1 MFARLGV
8 ACSFRPDRPLYQVP
22 CHLNNRKQTMKTSN
36 ISIFSVP
43 VLVAGS
49 IALSGCGQ
57 RSAANPTKISYSQVG
72 VCKSY
77 ATLTAKP
84 NEGFVVFKIETIDNA
99 KQNSPFHLDPERL
112 LVDQTTAEFQQKDI
126 SRRSRRFI
134 NPDPRFVQAMGV
146 KGLARAAFPANEK
159 TDVNSFVI
167 VPLPLDI
174 GLGGPNAKQ
183 YSFDLVYDTTTT
195 EVQVGSNE
203 VVTTKTNAAVAEYPV
218 VENCKE
224 LAYK

>member
-1 MFARLGV
+1 M
-8 ACSFRPDRPLYQVP
+8 
-22 CHLNNRKQTMKTSN
+22 
-36 ISIFSVP
+36 
-43 VLVAGS
+43 LVAGS
-49 IALSGCGQ
+49 IALSGCGK
-57 RSAANPTKISYSQVG
+57 RSATNPTMISYSQVG

-77 ATLTAKP
+77 APPTGDEQKAKP
-84 NEGFVVFKIETIDNA
+84 NEGFVIFKIETIDNA
-99 KQNSPFHLDPERL
+99 KQSDTFYLDPERL
-112 LVDQTTAEFQQKDI
+112 MVDQTTAEFQQKDI

-134 NPDPRFVQAMGV
+134 DADPRFAQAMGV

-167 VPLPLDI
+167 VPLPLNI

-195 EVQVGSNE
+195 EVQVGSKD
-203 VVTTKTNAAVAEYPV
+203 VVTTKTNAAVANYKV

-224 LAYK
+224 LAFK

>member
-1 MFARLGV
+1 
-8 ACSFRPDRPLYQVP
+8 
-22 CHLNNRKQTMKTSN
+22 MKTSN
-36 ISIFSVP
+36 IAFLSVP
-43 VLVAGS
+43 MLVAGS
-49 IALSGCGQ
+49 IALSGCGK
-57 RSAANPTKISYSQVG
+57 RSATNPTMISYSQVG

-77 ATLTAKP
+77 ATQKAKP
-84 NEGFVVFKIETIDNA
+84 NEGFVIFKIETIDNA
-99 KQNSPFHLDPERL
+99 KQSDTFYLDPERL
-112 LVDQTTAEFQQKDI
+112 MVDQTTAEFQQKDI

-134 NPDPRFVQAMGV
+134 DADPRFAQAMGV

-195 EVQVGSNE
+195 EVQVGSKD
-203 VVTTKTNAAVAEYPV
+203 VVTTKTNAAVAKYPV

-224 LAYK
+224 LAFK

>member
-1 MFARLGV
+1 
-8 ACSFRPDRPLYQVP
+8 
-22 CHLNNRKQTMKTSN
+22 MKTSN
-36 ISIFSVP
+36 IAILSVP
-43 VLVAGS
+43 MLVVAS
-49 IALSGCGQ
+49 IALSGCGK
-57 RSAANPTKISYSQVG
+57 RSATNPTTISYSQVG

-77 ATLTAKP
+77 ATPTGDEEKAKP
-84 NEGFVVFKIETIDNA
+84 NEGFVIFKIETIDNS
-99 KQNSPFHLDPERL
+99 KQSDTFHLDPERL
-112 LVDQTTAEFQQKDI
+112 MVDQTTAEFQQKDI

-134 NPDPRFVQAMGV
+134 DADPRFAQAMGV

-195 EVQVGSNE
+195 EVQTGSKD
-203 VVTTKTNAAVAEYPV
+203 VVTTKTNAAVAKYPV

>member
-1 MFARLGV
+1 
-8 ACSFRPDRPLYQVP
+8 
-22 CHLNNRKQTMKTSN
+22 MKTSN
-36 ISIFSVP
+36 ISILSVP
-43 VLVAGS
+43 MLLAGA

-77 ATLTAKP
+77 ATLTGDEQKVKP
-84 NEGFVVFKIETIDNA
+84 SEGFVVFKIETIDNA

-112 LVDQTTAEFQQKDI
+112 MVDQTTAEFQQKDI

-134 NPDPRFVQAMGV
+134 NADPRFVQAMGV
-146 KGLARAAFPANEK
+146 KGLARATFPANEK

-167 VPLPLDI
+167 VPLRLDM

-195 EVQVGSNE
+195 EVQVPSNE
-203 VVTTKTNAAVAEYPV
+203 VVTTKTNAAVAEYPMI
-218 VENCKE
+218 ENCKE

>member
-1 MFARLGV
+1 
-8 ACSFRPDRPLYQVP
+8 
-22 CHLNNRKQTMKTSN
+22 MKTSN
-36 ISIFSVP
+36 ISILSVAM
-43 VLVAGS
+43 LVAGS
-49 IALSGCGQ
+49 IALSGCGK
-57 RSAANPTKISYSQVG
+57 RSATNPTMISYSQVG
-72 VCKSY
+72 VCKNY
-77 ATLTAKP
+77 ATLTGNEEKAKP
-84 NEGFVVFKIETIDNA
+84 NEGFVIFKIETIDNA
-99 KQNSPFHLDPERL
+99 KQSDTFYLDPERL
-112 LVDQTTAEFQQKDI
+112 MVDQTTAEFQQKDI

-134 NPDPRFVQAMGV
+134 NADPRFAQAMGV

-195 EVQVGSNE
+195 EVQTGSKD
-203 VVTTKTNAAVAEYPV
+203 VVTTKTNEAVAKYSV

-224 LAYK
+224 LAFK